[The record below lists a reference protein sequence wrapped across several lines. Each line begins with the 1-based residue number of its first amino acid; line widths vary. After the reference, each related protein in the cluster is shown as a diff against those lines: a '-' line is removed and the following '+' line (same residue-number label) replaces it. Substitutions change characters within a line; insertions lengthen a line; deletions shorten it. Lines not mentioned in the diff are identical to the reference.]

1 MERIYLRD
9 IDDNQIEVEFIR
21 YFHFKNTNYLI
32 YTKNEQDEKGYI
44 KLYPVKVMES
54 LGEKIARSIKDETE
68 WDNMQLV
75 VKTVI
80 KEIKDEKIESFID
93 LDEKEIIN
101 LKIVDSRFFK
111 LDPKLVELLG
121 SNIML
126 GIDRSVTLS
135 DYEENLYQENLNE
148 TLNENVI
155 TINDQAD
162 NVDLFLGDINNVVSE
177 EDKIS
182 NDTQVIG
189 NSETLNL
196 TKVVE
201 NVIEDT
207 SNVWQDKNIDDL
219 NVETQVQKELVE
231 NDNDYKTMYEAVL
244 KEKDELSDILTNMV
258 IELTNYKVKYG
269 DLKEE

>member
-68 WDNMQLV
+68 WDNMQSI

-93 LDEKEIIN
+93 LDQNEIIN
-101 LKIVDSRFFK
+101 LKIIDSRFFK
-111 LDPKLVELLG
+111 LDPKLVEILS

-126 GIDRSVTLS
+126 GIGRSVILS
-135 DYEENLYQENLNE
+135 DSEENLYQENLNE
-148 TLNENVI
+148 APNENVI
-155 TINDQAD
+155 TINDQVDNAD
-162 NVDLFLGDINNVVSE
+162 LLLEDINNVVNE
-177 EDKIS
+177 EGKIA
-182 NDTQVIG
+182 NDTQRIS
-189 NSETLNL
+189 NLEDLNV
-196 TKVVE
+196 TK
-201 NVIEDT
+201 NVIEDA
-207 SNVWQDKNIDDL
+207 SNVWQDENINNL
-219 NVETQVQKELVE
+219 NVETQVQNELVE
-231 NDNDYKTMYEAVL
+231 DDNDYKTMYETVL